1 MICICNSLPPL
12 MTTILRELFFIM
24 SSHSARPHHV
34 PRWVRPLHTYSSMLM
49 LMVMLFFTL
58 TGLTL
63 NNRQWLPAPSP
74 LIQQQLSLPP
84 LWAETGLW
92 QQDPLLAG
100 TQLFHWLRQ
109 QHGLEGGE
117 MVMEWNAEEQLL
129 TLDIKRP
136 GGYSLVEIE
145 PALAEV
151 RIETQPSGVLAVL
164 NDLHMGRYSGEMWRW
179 FIDLS
184 SLVMLLFTLTG
195 FWLVLS
201 RRNRRTS
208 LFGLSVTGA
217 ALMGALY
224 FVILYY

>member
-1 MICICNSLPPL
+1 
-12 MTTILRELFFIM
+12 
-24 SSHSARPHHV
+24 
-34 PRWVRPLHTYSSMLM
+34 
-49 LMVMLFFTL
+49 
-58 TGLTL
+58 
-63 NNRQWLPAPSP
+63 
-74 LIQQQLSLPP
+74 
-84 LWAETGLW
+84 
-92 QQDPLLAG
+92 
-100 TQLFHWLRQ
+100 
-109 QHGLEGGE
+109 

-145 PALAEV
+145 PVLAEV

-217 ALMGALY
+217 ALMGVLY